1 MPEVYVVML
10 GARAVCALQ
19 DLIDSG
25 ATLAEIL
32 AAGQWRG
39 PAFLVY
45 ADLGALEQGAV
56 LQAHLDEESSSDEES
71 D

>member
-19 DLIDSG
+19 DLIVSG

>member
-1 MPEVYVVML
+1 MPEVYALML
-10 GARAVCALQ
+10 VARAICGLQ

-45 ADLGALEQGAV
+45 ADLGSLEQGAV
-56 LQAHLDEESSSDEES
+56 LQAHLDESSSDE
-71 D
+71 DDN